1 MPSED
6 DSEKQNDTQRHATY
20 QAPSRLLSMRRLVL
34 AVVLLSA
41 CTEDAGGGPSFGSG
55 ASGAN
60 PASTTAATSADGSSS
75 QGEGGSTTS
84 ESGEQPTTTGHGTDG
99 ESSASTEPTS
109 ASDPTTGTTPTTS
122 GDPTGD
128 TSTGD
133 GDASESGGT
142 ALDPD
147 LDVPD
152 EGESCTTP
160 GSMNECAG
168 ISVCRFYTAEEGRCE
183 SCDAC
188 GNLNA
193 PCTEGTDCDI
203 LFACYAGRCTNICQL
218 GTFGCGPIEDC
229 LDVGHATHGVCDPF
243 A

>member
-1 MPSED
+1 
-6 DSEKQNDTQRHATY
+6 
-20 QAPSRLLSMRRLVL
+20 MRRLVL

-41 CTEDAGGGPSFGSG
+41 CTEDVGDGPSFGSG

-60 PASTTAATSADGSSS
+60 PASTTAATSAAESSGQDGA
-75 QGEGGSTTS
+75 GSATS
-84 ESGEQPTTTGHGTDG
+84 ETSDAPTTGGTSSDG
-99 ESSASTEPTS
+99 ESGASTNPTS
-109 ASDPTTGTTPTTS
+109 SGDPTTGTTPTTS
-122 GDPTGD
+122 GDTSGD

-133 GDASESGGT
+133 SAASESGGT

-160 GSMNECAG
+160 GSMNECPG

-183 SCDAC
+183 SCDTC

-203 LFACYAGRCTNICQL
+203 LFACYAGRCTNICPL
-218 GTFGCGPIEDC
+218 GTFSCGPVENC
-229 LDVGHATHGVCDPF
+229 LDVGHPTHGVCDPF